1 MNRLILKYPYPI
13 TAVILLIFAWVVAQ
27 RLARGVEAIIPLAVA
42 AVVVWPL
49 GTLVFVYLWP
59 RITVGGF
66 KRAILSRG
74 FGAGPIPVN
83 TLYAVPERPSD
94 SASSGGLMA
103 VGTDDLVYIGGWLD
117 LEAGP
122 RVLHVPGMAG
132 RYYSLQFTDPVSGS
146 NFAYVGK
153 RTTGTDAGDFLV
165 CERAWPRSVPD
176 GMTRIDVPHRSA
188 LVIGRVFAA
197 DDDDR
202 HVAYA
207 LAKQIQL
214 TAARRPAVNAHD
226 DERPATSRRPRDPI
240 AVDRVKSMPG

>member
-1 MNRLILKYPYPI
+1 MNRLILKHPYPV
-13 TAVILLIFAWVVAQ
+13 TAVILLIFALVVIQ
-27 RLARGVEAIIPLAVA
+27 RLARGVDAIIPLALA

-49 GTLVFVYLWP
+49 GTFVFVYLWP

-94 SASSGGLMA
+94 SASSGSLMA
-103 VGTDDLVYIGGWLD
+103 VGTDDLLYICGWLD
-117 LEAGP
+117 AQAGP
-122 RVLHVPGMAG
+122 RVLHVPEMNG
-132 RYYSLQFTDPVSGS
+132 RYYSLQLTDPESGS

-153 RTTGTDAGDFLV
+153 RTTGTDAGEFLV
-165 CERAWPRSVPD
+165 CERTWTGSVPD

-202 HVAYA
+202 RAAYA
-207 LAKQIQL
+207 VATQLRLAPLDSQ
-214 TAARRPAVNAHD
+214 V
-226 DERPATSRRPRDPI
+226 
-240 AVDRVKSMPG
+240 

>member
-13 TAVILLIFAWVVAQ
+13 TAVILLIFAWVVIQ
-27 RLARGVEAIIPLAVA
+27 RLARGVDAIIPLALA
-42 AVVVWPL
+42 AVIVWPL
-49 GTLVFVYLWP
+49 GTFVFVYLWP

-66 KRAILSRG
+66 KRAILNRG

-94 SASSGGLMA
+94 SASSGSLMA
-103 VGTDDLVYIGGWLD
+103 VGTDDLLYLGGWLD
-117 LEAGP
+117 VRAGP
-122 RVLHVPGMAG
+122 RVLHVPDMDG
-132 RYYSLQFTDPVSGS
+132 RYYSLQFTDEVSGA

-153 RTTGTDAGDFLV
+153 RTSGTAAGDFLL
-165 CERAWPRSVPD
+165 CEADWTGSVPD
-176 GMTRIDVPHRSA
+176 GMPRINVPHGSA

-202 HVAYA
+202 RAAYS

-214 TAARRPAVNAHD
+214 APLESQPASRP
-226 DERPATSRRPRDPI
+226 S
-240 AVDRVKSMPG
+240 S